1 MMELYLQSR
10 WRLEGKFLRYYGL
23 RKKPYLLE
31 NTIKLKKKERAA
43 LSALLSGLAPDLK
56 ALSRLIE
63 REIIVPKE
71 KIRTVPSSLDQARF
85 CHSCVANDFM
95 IPGIEFDD
103 EGLCPMCASA
113 AETEKFQSVLPVKSE
128 FPRSRKSRFDVAVFY
143 TGGKDSTYLLYYLAK
158 VKGLR
163 VLALTWEIPFI
174 SPSAEKSIASAKR
187 CFPNV
192 EFVSRRVSDDD
203 LRKIYRKLFKLNGNT
218 CACPSLAYVLFYPL
232 LVGEKVPYFV
242 AGYEPAQMKN
252 LYYNNMAPPIAYR
265 FSENKFLN
273 FLLNLGRALT
283 LRKPFRPGQFHAL
296 ATMRQLA
303 FGDSFF
309 KKISGY
315 KNVFLSNVI
324 ESLHEVPAIVKPLKR
339 AVRVS
344 SLTGNIPAF
353 VHVDFNKI
361 SPGGVYKWEEVK
373 SLLVEEAGWAPPAAT
388 AKGLH
393 TSCSIEKCK
402 EHTQFVRFYRM
413 ESPMIPFSA
422 IELALVTRDKN
433 LTREQAIA
441 EIKHH
446 LGFSLTPPVECA
458 LMEAYMDF
466 PTK

>member
-1 MMELYLQSR
+1 
-10 WRLEGKFLRYYGL
+10 
-23 RKKPYLLE
+23 
-31 NTIKLKKKERAA
+31 
-43 LSALLSGLAPDLK
+43 
-56 ALSRLIE
+56 
-63 REIIVPKE
+63 
-71 KIRTVPSSLDQARF
+71 
-85 CHSCVANDFM
+85 
-95 IPGIEFDD
+95 
-103 EGLCPMCASA
+103 
-113 AETEKFQSVLPVKSE
+113 
-128 FPRSRKSRFDVAVFY
+128 
-143 TGGKDSTYLLYYLAK
+143 
-158 VKGLR
+158 
-163 VLALTWEIPFI
+163 
-174 SPSAEKSIASAKR
+174 
-187 CFPNV
+187 
-192 EFVSRRVSDDD
+192 
-203 LRKIYRKLFKLNGNT
+203 
-218 CACPSLAYVLFYPL
+218 
-232 LVGEKVPYFV
+232 
-242 AGYEPAQMKN
+242 
-252 LYYNNMAPPIAYR
+252 
-265 FSENKFLN
+265 
-273 FLLNLGRALT
+273 
-283 LRKPFRPGQFHAL
+283 
-296 ATMRQLA
+296 MRQLA

>member
-1 MMELYLQSR
+1 MPDVR
-10 WRLEGKFLRYYGL
+10 FRRGNGKISKR
-23 RKKPYLLE
+23 
-31 NTIKLKKKERAA
+31 
-43 LSALLSGLAPDLK
+43 
-56 ALSRLIE
+56 
-63 REIIVPKE
+63 
-71 KIRTVPSSLDQARF
+71 
-85 CHSCVANDFM
+85 VA
-95 IPGIEFDD
+95 G
-103 EGLCPMCASA
+103 
-113 AETEKFQSVLPVKSE
+113 KSE

-242 AGYEPAQMKN
+242 AGNEPAQMKN

-388 AKGLH
+388 AKRTAHQL
-393 TSCSIEKCK
+393 
-402 EHTQFVRFYRM
+402 F
-413 ESPMIPFSA
+413 
-422 IELALVTRDKN
+422 D
-433 LTREQAIA
+433 
-441 EIKHH
+441 
-446 LGFSLTPPVECA
+446 
-458 LMEAYMDF
+458 
-466 PTK
+466 